1 MRNELRGGPL
11 KLQTFIHLQR
21 RVDAEGEMQRRV
33 GSGAVGTRGGVVEFS
48 GVYMLAAGEH
58 GHEKRR

>member
-1 MRNELRGGPL
+1 MRGGPL
-11 KLQTFIHLQR
+11 KLQMLIHLQR

-33 GSGAVGTRGGVVEFS
+33 GSGAVGTRGGVVELN

>member
-1 MRNELRGGPL
+1 MGLEF
-11 KLQTFIHLQR
+11 KMFIHLQR

>member
-1 MRNELRGGPL
+1 MCLEF
-11 KLQTFIHLQR
+11 KMFIHLQR

-33 GSGAVGTRGGVVEFS
+33 GSGAVGTRGGVVELS

>member
-1 MRNELRGGPL
+1 MRNELGVGL
-11 KLQTFIHLQR
+11 EFKMLIHLQR